1 MNNLKLLAA
10 TIALVAGT
18 GFTAQPAQSQNFLND
33 LFNNYGIGPR
43 FGGSDRMAGN
53 QALIS
58 SNFQTRYNQLTSEI
72 QSHINS
78 GQLTPE
84 EASIL
89 QAELNRINNMQLS
102 LAAGGFTNSEAQMV
116 VDAFTGLTTQLQVAA
131 SNTITLNNNFGGG
144 YGNNPYGYGYGW
156 RNGSY
161 NMPNYTSVTQLQNS
175 ILTRINRGLASGH
188 LTQSEANSLRNQ
200 YNEISRQINRRT
212 VRGNVNMNPVVRR
225 LMALDRDLTRQLRDN
240 QVAGRRWWNNGY

>member
-1 MNNLKLLAA
+1 MNNLKILAA
-10 TIALVAGT
+10 TVALVAST
-18 GFTAQPAQSQNFLND
+18 GFMAQPAQSQNFLND
-33 LFNNYGIGPR
+33 LFNNYGIGNR
-43 FGGSDRMAGN
+43 FGSDRMASN

-89 QAELNRINNMQLS
+89 QAELNRINQMQL
-102 LAAGGFTNSEAQMV
+102 AYGAGGFTNNEAQMV
-116 VDAFTGLTTQLQVAA
+116 VDAFTGLTNQLQASA
-131 SNTITLNNNFGGG
+131 SNTITLNNNFGIGG
-144 YGNNPYGYGYGW
+144 SNPYGYGYGW

-161 NMPNYTSVTQLQNS
+161 NLPNYNSVTQLQNS

-188 LTQSEANSLRNQ
+188 LTQSEANNLRNQ
-200 YNEISRQINRRT
+200 YNQISRQINRRT
-212 VRGNVNMNPVVRR
+212 VRGNINMNPVVRR
-225 LMALDRDLTRQLRDN
+225 LTALDRDLTRQLRDN
-240 QVAGRRWWNNGY
+240 QVAGSRRWNRF

>member
-1 MNNLKLLAA
+1 MNNLKILAA
-10 TIALVAGT
+10 TVALVAGT
-18 GFTAQPAQSQNFLND
+18 GLMAQPAQSQNFLSD
-33 LFNNYGIGPR
+33 LFSNYGIGTR
-43 FGGSDRMAGN
+43 FGGDRVAAN

-102 LAAGGFTNSEAQMV
+102 YSAGGFTNMEAQMV
-116 VDAFTGLTTQLQVAA
+116 VDAFSSLTNQLQASA
-131 SNTITLNNNFGGG
+131 SNTITVNNNFGFG
-144 YGNNPYGYGYGW
+144 GNNPYGYGYGW

-161 NMPNYTSVTQLQNS
+161 YLPNYNSVTQLQNS

-188 LTQSEANSLRNQ
+188 LTQSEANRLRND
-200 YNEISRQINRRT
+200 YNQISRQINRRT
-212 VRGNVNMNPVVRR
+212 VRGNINMNPVVRR

-240 QVAGRRWWNNGY
+240 QVAGSRWWNNGF